1 MNKREFKGTW
11 RLVSLLYRQ
20 HRFKILLWLFGI
32 IGISLT
38 TALVYPE
45 IYLTQE
51 DILGFAMT
59 VENPAMRALL
69 GANYAVS
76 DFNVGAI
83 YASEMLMFTSIAVA
97 IMNILIM
104 KTSTREAEEEG
115 RLEIIQSLPVGN
127 LASIVASLA
136 LLFFVNL
143 AIILLLTLG
152 LTILGTDVFTIES
165 SLLYSTIL
173 GVTGFLFAAFTA
185 VAAQLS
191 KIAYGTTIFSFG
203 FLMLS
208 YGIRII
214 GDIQNETLSLFSPL
228 GWVTQSEV
236 FVNNNW
242 LPIMVLA
249 ISSLVLVIVAFY
261 LRAKRDMFA
270 GILPSRSGKA
280 RASSFLKTT
289 PGFIWTMQKGKV
301 IVFFLL
307 IFTLSATFGAI
318 LGEMETYFS
327 DMEIIQVF
335 LDDRSG
341 STMTEQFISFLI
353 ELMTIFSIVPGV
365 MILHSLKKEELA
377 GRMEHFYTRA
387 VSRTKIFVSYF
398 SYALGTVLLMQLGLA
413 FGIFSTSVMML
424 ENPIA
429 LRSLIE
435 ATLVYLPTI
444 LFVLGVATLF
454 VGALPKYTLITWF
467 YTLFLFLI
475 LYLSDLLD
483 FPQWLNDFSA
493 LYLVPNYPYEP
504 LNWNIMGLL
513 SGIGIIFTVLG
524 LIGYKKRDIQ
534 SS

>member
-1 MNKREFKGTW
+1 
-11 RLVSLLYRQ
+11 
-20 HRFKILLWLFGI
+20 
-32 IGISLT
+32 
-38 TALVYPE
+38 
-45 IYLTQE
+45 
-51 DILGFAMT
+51 
-59 VENPAMRALL
+59 
-69 GANYAVS
+69 
-76 DFNVGAI
+76 
-83 YASEMLMFTSIAVA
+83 
-97 IMNILIM
+97 
-104 KTSTREAEEEG
+104 
-115 RLEIIQSLPVGN
+115 
-127 LASIVASLA
+127 
-136 LLFFVNL
+136 
-143 AIILLLTLG
+143 
-152 LTILGTDVFTIES
+152 
-165 SLLYSTIL
+165 
-173 GVTGFLFAAFTA
+173 
-185 VAAQLS
+185 
-191 KIAYGTTIFSFG
+191 
-203 FLMLS
+203 
-208 YGIRII
+208 
-214 GDIQNETLSLFSPL
+214 
-228 GWVTQSEV
+228 
-236 FVNNNW
+236 
-242 LPIMVLA
+242 
-249 ISSLVLVIVAFY
+249 
-261 LRAKRDMFA
+261 
-270 GILPSRSGKA
+270 
-280 RASSFLKTT
+280 
-289 PGFIWTMQKGKV
+289 MQKGKV
-301 IVFFLL
+301 IGFFLL

-377 GRMEHFYTRA
+377 VRMEHFYTRA

-429 LRSLIE
+429 LRFLIE

-444 LFVLGVATLF
+444 LFVLGMGTLF
-454 VGALPKYTLITWF
+454 VGALPKYTIITWC

-504 LNWNIMGLL
+504 FSWNIMGLL

-524 LIGYKKRDIQ
+524 LIGYNKRDIQ